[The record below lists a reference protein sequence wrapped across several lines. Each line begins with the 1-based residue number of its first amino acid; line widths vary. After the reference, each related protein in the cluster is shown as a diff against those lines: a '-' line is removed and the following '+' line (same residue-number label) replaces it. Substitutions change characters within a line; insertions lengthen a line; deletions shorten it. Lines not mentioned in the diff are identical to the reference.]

1 EMRRVVIGRSTLEAQ
16 IPWES
21 LVGLESRSF
30 IGQSINTSAP
40 PIFGFHLESLI
51 KAPRYA
57 QVQGVVIRIYVR
69 CGEEHLEK
77 VRVQSVINEVQIY
90 DAHQLARIASFISQ
104 PHDHLVGQLR
114 FRFER
119 VIVRVRSRE
128 IPGGAPGFHLPGD
141 RETCGRINALRQG
154 GICRITVN
162 RIACALHKCNF
173 AAVEWRTEVCRSRTA
188 AQAETREERWIAA
201 SIGK

>member
-1 EMRRVVIGRSTLEAQ
+1 VAGSTFVGHGTDGAQRRAAWKQQLLCEGNRCPEEAATGCENPAQFPSTERAAQQVVPAAQETQFPNAGKHREIRRVDIGRSTLEAQ

-77 VRVQSVINEVQIY
+77 VRVQSVINE
-90 DAHQLARIASFISQ
+90 
-104 PHDHLVGQLR
+104 
-114 FRFER
+114 
-119 VIVRVRSRE
+119 
-128 IPGGAPGFHLPGD
+128 
-141 RETCGRINALRQG
+141 
-154 GICRITVN
+154 
-162 RIACALHKCNF
+162 
-173 AAVEWRTEVCRSRTA
+173 
-188 AQAETREERWIAA
+188 
-201 SIGK
+201 